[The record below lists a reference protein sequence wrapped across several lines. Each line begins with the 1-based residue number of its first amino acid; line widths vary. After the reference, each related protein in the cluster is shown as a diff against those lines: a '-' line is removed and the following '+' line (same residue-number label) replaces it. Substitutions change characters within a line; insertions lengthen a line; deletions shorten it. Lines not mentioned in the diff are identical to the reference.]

1 MDFRRTP
8 SSSQKKKFQ
17 KDKAMGRNRN
27 TSLLAFCCTNHNS
40 LWRCCGTFGKEGGSF
55 VSFRKNF
62 IMYAIRKTATILY
75 HVVVPFLNFNSC
87 QSYFPEDLFHI
98 LRTFWNKV
106 PPPFRILYDIYS
118 GPNIMKMSFEDA
130 ANPTRVAF
138 SCEEANTRTMTRVIQ
153 TFLNT
158 FKKVCTFYIIVA
170 WSFSW
175 FDDSCQQNL
184 WCFSE
189 TDPISDVSG

>member
-118 GPNIMKMSFEDA
+118 TPWSTLVQTSWKCHSRMQRTLPGSLSA
-130 ANPTRVAF
+130 AKKRTREQWRA
-138 SCEEANTRTMTRVIQ
+138 SSRR
-153 TFLNT
+153 
-158 FKKVCTFYIIVA
+158 
-170 WSFSW
+170 SW
-175 FDDSCQQNL
+175 TLLKRCVLSTL
-184 WCFSE
+184 
-189 TDPISDVSG
+189 